1 MSRIQQRNAVI
12 KLRSTLGL
20 FELVP
25 MLGKVTKPKV
35 KLDDGSEYEGQWN
48 NNGKKDGFGV

>member
-1 MSRIQQRNAVI
+1 MSRIQQRNGVK

-20 FELVP
+20 FEIVP
-25 MLGKVTKPKV
+25 KLGKVTKPKV

-48 NNGKKDGFGV
+48 NNGKKYGLGV